1 MDRTQSIAGRSR
13 RTTEKEERR
22 AAERHP
28 FCEAAEVTAVGQ
40 GNRLVG
46 RVADISMEGCY
57 VDTFNPFPVETLVRI
72 KITKNGA
79 EFVCTGAV
87 RNSQSGMGMGITFA
101 EISGASRLL
110 LEQWNGKTSDA
121 APAAAE
127 ALIAPEVRA
136 PASASPASPASS
148 ENAASS
154 EPLAR
159 KLIELLR
166 EKGQLTEGD
175 LATLFP
181 DPDDLF

>member
-1 MDRTQSIAGRSR
+1 MDRTQNIAGRPR
-13 RTTEKEERR
+13 KTAEKEERR
-22 AAERHP
+22 TAERHP

-72 KITKNGA
+72 KITKSGA

-87 RNSQSGMGMGITFA
+87 RNSQSGMGMGIVFA
-101 EISGASRLL
+101 EISGANRSL
-110 LEQWNGKTSDA
+110 LEQWNGKVPDG

-127 ALIAPEVRA
+127 APIATVVRVPE
-136 PASASPASPASS
+136 SAAPASPASS